1 MTATENRDIVLRLTQ
16 AFTDQD
22 RATITELL
30 ADDCV
35 WRVPGNAPISGDHT
49 GRAAIMKFFGRLKRA
64 IDEPAKFEVIDVA
77 SSDDRVVL
85 YQYGMIRVGG
95 REAKLRE
102 CLVYTVRDGQV
113 VDMDEF
119 QSDLYEFDA
128 LFADA

>member
-1 MTATENRDIVLRLTQ
+1 MTVTNKDIVLRLTQ

-35 WRVPGNAPISGDHT
+35 WRVPGRAPISGVYT
-49 GRAAIMKFFGRLKRA
+49 GREAIMGFFGRLKRA
-64 IDEPAKFEVIDVA
+64 IDEPATFEVIDVA
-77 SSDDRVVL
+77 SSDERVVL
-85 YQYGMIRVGG
+85 YQYGMIRVRG

-102 CLVYTVRDGQV
+102 CLVYTVRNGQV

-119 QSDLYEFDA
+119 QSDLHEFDS
-128 LFADA
+128 LFAEA